1 MTSSDV
7 LTVSEIAEVTSEV
20 LTWLSDSVNETA
32 GSSTTSDSE
41 TTVLIEV
48 SDSDAEVSE
57 VDASEIISVSETFDD
72 TVVLSDTSDGAT
84 ETIVLVV
91 SETRLVLA
99 WLSDSVKEATG
110 STTACDS
117 EIAVVVEIADSE
129 VDATELFSVSDASDD
144 TVTLSDTSDE
154 TVEAAVLAASEAG
167 VVIESD
173 ATVPWSVLDTELSSF
188 LSCAVSDTAIATGTA
203 AEFTNSSTDGAGLV
217 VSSSLGASTDGLVS
231 VGDSESLVT
240 VVFSDLAVSELA
252 SDVTVLSAFLP
263 AWLVTG
269 FKITGSTGVAVVSS
283 LI

>member
-1 MTSSDV
+1 M
-7 LTVSEIAEVTSEV
+7 
-20 LTWLSDSVNETA
+20 
-32 GSSTTSDSE
+32 
-41 TTVLIEV
+41 LIEF

-57 VDASEIISVSETFDD
+57 VDASEIISVSETLDD

-99 WLSDSVKEATG
+99 RLSDSVKEATG
-110 STTACDS
+110 STTVCDS

-173 ATVPWSVLDTELSSF
+173 ATVP
-188 LSCAVSDTAIATGTA
+188 
-203 AEFTNSSTDGAGLV
+203 
-217 VSSSLGASTDGLVS
+217 
-231 VGDSESLVT
+231 
-240 VVFSDLAVSELA
+240 
-252 SDVTVLSAFLP
+252 
-263 AWLVTG
+263 
-269 FKITGSTGVAVVSS
+269 
-283 LI
+283 